1 MSKMGQFPRS
11 LLTLFFPPT
20 HFTLM
25 LIRRKK
31 PEGYK
36 ELLVYRRATELQDFI
51 YKITESFPITER
63 RRKEHMRDSARS
75 VKQNIVEGWKRET
88 TQQYIDFLSFSFGS
102 LGELKEDGEDCI
114 KRGLI
119 TQDDFK
125 DLVRRC
131 GEIDFLMGRLK
142 SALERKVGKEEVFS
156 PYEKWQYKELVKERE
171 ESKEFD
177 EELKRIIE
185 QEKAKRGERG

>member
-1 MSKMGQFPRS
+1 M
-11 LLTLFFPPT
+11 LT
-20 HFTLM
+20 
-25 LIRRKK
+25 RRKK

-36 ELLVYRRATELQDFI
+36 ELLVYRRAVELQDFI

-102 LGELKEDGEDCI
+102 LGELKEDGEDCF
-114 KRGLI
+114 KNNLI
-119 TQDDFK
+119 NPDISGELTK
-125 DLVRRC
+125 RC

-142 SALERKVGKEEVFS
+142 SALERKVGKEEVLS
-156 PYEKWQYKELVKERE
+156 PYARWQYKELTKERE

-185 QEKAKRGERG
+185 QERVKKGEKG